1 MKKIFI
7 LSIFLSLVLNAFSQA
22 TFQTRA
28 TGIWAVASTWTVTS
42 GTDADNIP
50 DADDDV
56 VILNTHTV
64 TIGNGNNI
72 FGSLTINN
80 GGVLKCSTG
89 KSLKAKGNITNN
101 GKMIGTSYN
110 LFIQANCLFTSS
122 TTYTCGG
129 NIWIQTASTFSIASG
144 TSINAKLIIRA
155 QTANTKVVNSGSVTL
170 LNSGSIP
177 GTVYFQ
183 STGNKW
189 TNNSGSSL
197 TMNGTFRV
205 LGTGTPTID
214 CSASNNTLTI
224 AGTSSVIPSS
234 ANTPAFW
241 DLRVSSSNI
250 KTLSSDLTV
259 KNNLTLTSAT
269 NTVDVNGFTVY
280 VGGNFSNSAGLV
292 DFETSQGKIV
302 FNNTSSA
309 TQTVSGTTNTRFY
322 DVEIDNPGGSV
333 SFTSTQSVINN
344 LIMTN
349 GNCNANT
356 NRLVLLSDANATA
369 AIPGIADP
377 SAVSFSGSMVI
388 QKFIDER
395 PASYFD
401 LSSPVSNT
409 TVNDWDNEIF
419 ISGIGPYDG
428 VGGPPGVD
436 GYAGDSS
443 IFTMHTYNEV
453 TNHFDSVTGS
463 NTSLVVAKGYQL
475 YFADDAGETTW
486 YAKTI
491 DSRGTPNFGD
501 ITLTG
506 LTRTAGKGLG
516 WHLVGNPYA
525 CAIDYDNTTKTRM
538 TNNVYY
544 TDGGNYTDYFTTFG
558 HRILYPHQGFYVETQ
573 NTALLKELKF
583 TEACKV
589 DDHTTMF
596 VRKKPVYDIKLTIS
610 SSIMPFS
617 HENNIIFNNN
627 ATIGF
632 DEGIDASY
640 RKFPVAIAPAIY
652 MKDNTLNH
660 DMITNYLNTQL
671 EEVTIPLAIFTPKA
685 GMYYIDAN
693 VLNTADYN
701 YVWIENTKT
710 GDKFD
715 LNNSVPIDAKAMHTN
730 SDYVLRLSKTKK
742 VQTIAEKA
750 INTDLL
756 IYTTEN
762 TLNLKS
768 STDKY
773 LVTEVLI
780 FDMAGKLLLTKND
793 MELQMSQAEKID
805 LTPLPSGI
813 YVVRAMNEKGEI
825 LTKKIV
831 K

>member
-1 MKKIFI
+1 MKKNILLSFFLGLIFNT
-7 LSIFLSLVLNAFSQA
+7 FAQA
-22 TFQTRA
+22 TFQSKANGT
-28 TGIWAVASTWTVTS
+28 WAVASTWSITS
-42 GTDADNIP
+42 GSDIDGIP
-50 DADDDV
+50 DDDDDV
-56 VILNTHTV
+56 IVLNTHTV
-64 TIGNGNNI
+64 TLGNGNNI
-72 FGSLTINN
+72 FGSLTNN
-80 GGVLKCSTG
+80 GVIKCTS
-89 KSLKAKGNITNN
+89 KILKAKGNLTNN
-101 GKMIGTSYN
+101 GKMIGSYN
-110 LFIQANCLFTSS
+110 LYIQSNCLFSSS

-129 NIWIQTASTFSIASG
+129 NIWIQTSSTFSIASG
-144 TSINAKLIIRA
+144 TSINAKLIIKT
-155 QTANTKVVNSGSVTL
+155 QTSNTKVVNSGNVTL
-170 LNSGSIP
+170 LNNGSIP
-177 GTVYFQ
+177 GTLYFM

-189 TNNSGSSL
+189 TNNSGSTL
-197 TMNGTFRV
+197 TMNGTFRK
-205 LGTGTPTID
+205 LGAGTPTID

-241 DLRVSSSNI
+241 DLRVSSSNV
-250 KTLSSDLTV
+250 KTLTTDLTV
-259 KNNLTLTSAT
+259 KNNLTLTSTT
-269 NTVDVNGFTVY
+269 NTVDVNGFTVF
-280 VGGNFSNSAGLV
+280 VGGNYTNSAALV
-292 DFETSQGKIV
+292 DFESSQGKIV

-356 NRLVLLSDANATA
+356 NKLVLLSDANATA
-369 AIPGIADP
+369 AIPEIADP

-388 QKFIDER
+388 RKFIDEL
-395 PASYFD
+395 PASYYD

-428 VGGPPGVD
+428 IGGPPGVD

-463 NTSLVVAKGYQL
+463 NTPLAVAKGYQL

-589 DDHTTMF
+589 DDHTTLF
-596 VRKKPVYDIKLTIS
+596 VRKKPVYDLKLTIS
-610 SSIMPFS
+610 SSVVSFS
-617 HENNIIFNNN
+617 HENNIIFNND

-652 MKDNTLNH
+652 MKDNSLNH
-660 DMITNYLNTQL
+660 NMITNYLNTQL

-701 YVWIENTKT
+701 YVWIENTKS

-715 LNNSVPIDAKAMHTN
+715 LNNSVPVDAQAMHTN
-730 SDYVLRLSKTKK
+730 NDYVLRLSKTKK
-742 VQTIAEKA
+742 LQTIDEKA

-773 LVTEVLI
+773 LVTEVLV
-780 FDMAGKLLLTKND
+780 FDMAGKLILTKNNI
-793 MELQMSQAEKID
+793 ELQVAQAEKID
-805 LTPLPSGI
+805 ITQLPSGI